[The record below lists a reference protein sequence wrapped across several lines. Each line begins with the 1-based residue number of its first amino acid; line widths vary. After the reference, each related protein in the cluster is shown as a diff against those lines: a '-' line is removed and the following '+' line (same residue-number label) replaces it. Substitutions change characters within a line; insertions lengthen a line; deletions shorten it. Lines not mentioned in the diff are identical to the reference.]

1 MIRTTSKG
9 VYWSACERLVHS
21 VKPLTSNEI
30 AGIDRRRFD
39 GVSHALTRDQQVA
52 LARLNREMNIALRS
66 RVAKDQGD
74 G

>member
-1 MIRTTSKG
+1 MIRTTRKG
-9 VYWSACERLVHS
+9 VYWSVCERLIHGFE
-21 VKPLTSNEI
+21 PLTSNEI

-52 LARLNREMNIALRS
+52 LARLNREMNGALRS
-66 RVAKDQGD
+66 RVAEDRGD